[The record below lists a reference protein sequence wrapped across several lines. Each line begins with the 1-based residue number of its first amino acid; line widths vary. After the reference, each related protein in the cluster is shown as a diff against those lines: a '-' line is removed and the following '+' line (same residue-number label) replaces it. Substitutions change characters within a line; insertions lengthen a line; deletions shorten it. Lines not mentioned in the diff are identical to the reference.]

1 MANPS
6 TQSTTSQGSN
16 VSSLFAALVI
26 PIAFVISVLVFIFIM
41 GSGSNFVDG
50 DPTKEAIQGNYLGI
64 IHKGGI
70 LVPILMTALLTVI
83 TFSIERIL
91 TLAKAKGSGN
101 VAAFVK
107 RVQAQLNRG
116 DISAANAECDKQKG
130 SVANVIKA
138 GLKKYQEV
146 EKQGGLSK
154 DQALLAIQKEV
165 EESTALELPMLE
177 KNLAVIA
184 TIAPIGTL
192 LGLLGTVLGMIRA
205 FAAQA
210 HAGQPDAVQLSQGI
224 SEALVTTAFGILTSA
239 LAIIVYN
246 YFTNSIDSL
255 TYGIDEAGYSL
266 QQNYAEKH

>member
-1 MANPS
+1 MANTT
-6 TQSTTSQGSN
+6 TQSSTKPGVNISAI
-16 VSSLFAALVI
+16 FAALVI
-26 PIAFVISVLVFIFIM
+26 PIALVISILVYIFIM
-41 GSGSNFVDG
+41 GSTKNFVDG
-50 DPTKEAIQGNYLGI
+50 DPNKSAVQGNYLGI
-64 IHKGGI
+64 VYHGGF
-70 LVPILMTALLTVI
+70 LVPILMTALLTVV
-83 TFSIERIL
+83 TFSIERLL
-91 TLAKAKGSGN
+91 TLMKAKGSGN
-101 VAAFVK
+101 VASFVK
-107 RVQAQLNRG
+107 RVQYQLSTGNMAG
-116 DISAANAECDKQKG
+116 ANSECDKQKG

-138 GLKKYQEV
+138 GLEKYQDV
-146 EKQGGLSK
+146 EKEGSMSK

-224 SEALVTTAFGILTSA
+224 SEALVNTAFGICTSA

-246 YFTNSIDSL
+246 YFTNTIDTL

>member
-1 MANPS
+1 MAN
-6 TQSTTSQGSN
+6 TTNQSTAGPTAN
-16 VSSLFAALVI
+16 MSSLFATLVI
-26 PIAFVISVLVFIFIM
+26 PIAFVISLLVFIFIM

-50 DPTKEAIQGNYLGI
+50 DPNKAALPGNYLGI
-64 IHKGGI
+64 IHLGGS
-70 LVPILMTALLTVI
+70 LVPILMTTLLTVI
-83 TFSIERIL
+83 TFTIERLL
-91 TLAKAKGSGN
+91 TLGKAKGKGN
-101 VAAFVK
+101 VAQFVK
-107 RVQAQLNRG
+107 RVQYQLNKG
-116 DISAANAECDKQKG
+116 DIAAANAECDKQKG

-146 EKQGGLSK
+146 ETQGGLSK

-177 KNLAVIA
+177 KNLAIIA

-192 LGLLGTVLGMIRA
+192 LGLLGTVLGMIKA

-224 SEALVTTAFGILTSA
+224 SEALVNTAFGICTSA
-239 LAIIVYN
+239 VAIIVYN
-246 YFTNSIDSL
+246 YFTNNIDTL

>member
-1 MANPS
+1 MAN
-6 TQSTTSQGSN
+6 TTSPITQKQGVNASAI
-16 VSSLFAALVI
+16 FAALVI
-26 PIAFVISVLVFIFIM
+26 PIAFVISVIVFVEIM
-41 GSGSNFVDG
+41 GNPHNFVDN
-50 DPTKEAIQGNYLGI
+50 DPHKSAVSGNYLGI
-64 IHKGGI
+64 IYAGGI
-70 LVPILMTALLTVI
+70 LVPVLMTVLLTVI
-83 TFSIERIL
+83 TFSIERFL
-91 TLAKAKGSGN
+91 TLLKAKGSGN
-101 VAAFVK
+101 VGSFVK
-107 RVQAQLNRG
+107 RVQYQLSNG
-116 DISAANAECDKQKG
+116 NIAAANGECDKQKG

-146 EKQGGLSK
+146 EKEGGLNK

-192 LGLLGTVLGMIRA
+192 LGLLGTVLGMIKA

-224 SEALVTTAFGILTSA
+224 SEALVNTAFGICTSA
-239 LAIIVYN
+239 FAIIVYN
-246 YFTNSIDSL
+246 YFTNTIDTL